1 MRISISIGCA
11 TTVLCFAIG
20 ALLPAAAAGQSA
32 QPDADAGTWQFTAA
46 LYGWVPTIDGKVN
59 FPNDKGSTDI
69 HVNGANVISH
79 LKMTFQGSLDA
90 NNGRWG
96 IFNDIVYVDVG
107 GVKSQSHDL
116 SIGDVGI
123 PATATADLSLDLKSL
138 IWTVAGEYRV
148 ASGPLWTV
156 DLLGGARLL
165 RMKPTLGYTIS
176 GDLGPVVIPGRNGV
190 KQVNEG
196 VWDGIIGVKG
206 RYTFGDDGKWFV
218 PFYLDV
224 GAGQSQLTWQISGGV
239 GYSYSWGSA
248 FATWRYLDYKFPSGK
263 ALDNISMSGPM
274 LAVALR
280 W

>member
-1 MRISISIGCA
+1 MKIFSSV
-11 TTVLCFAIG
+11 TVLLCFAIG
-20 ALLPAAAAGQSA
+20 ALPPSPALGQSA
-32 QPDADAGTWQFTAA
+32 QPDADFGKWQFTAT
-46 LYGWVPTIDGKVN
+46 LYAWVPIIDGQVN
-59 FPNDKGSTDI
+59 FPDDKGSTGI
-69 HVNGANVISH
+69 HVSMKNVLSH

-107 GVKSQSHDL
+107 GVKSKSHDL
-116 SIGDVGI
+116 ILGDVGI

-148 ASGPLWTV
+148 ASDPAWTV
-156 DLLGGARLL
+156 DLMGGARRL
-165 RMKPTLGYTIS
+165 RMKPTLGYAIT
-176 GDLGPVVIPGRNGV
+176 GELGQVVIPGRNGV
-190 KQVNEG
+190 KQVDEG
-196 VWDGIIGVKG
+196 VWDGIVGVKG

-224 GAGQSQLTWQISGGV
+224 GTGQSQLTWQISSGL
-239 GYSYSWGSA
+239 GYSYNWGSV

-263 ALDNISMSGPM
+263 ALDHISMSGPM
-274 LAVALR
+274 LAAALH

>member
-1 MRISISIGCA
+1 MKMISISV
-11 TTVLCFAIG
+11 TTVLCFALG
-20 ALLPAAAAGQSA
+20 ALLPTAAAGQSA
-32 QPDADAGTWQFTAA
+32 QPDADPGKWQFTAT

-148 ASGPLWTV
+148 ASDPTWTV

-206 RYTFGDDGKWFV
+206 RYTFGDDRKWFV
-218 PFYLDV
+218 PFYLDA
-224 GAGQSQLTWQISGGV
+224 GTGQSQLTWQISGGF